1 MRVYKF
7 GGASIAD
14 AGRMAAL
21 LPIIGDVQEPL
32 LIVLSALGKTT
43 NALETIV
50 NLACKG
56 EQQGALDATNK
67 LEQQHLDYAKSL
79 LNDQYYAQ
87 ATDALRQHFSELEQA
102 VKNVDPEYYDYS
114 YDQIVCMGELLSSR
128 MFSFFLLQ
136 NNVANDW
143 VDVRNVIRTDHT
155 YRDGVV
161 DWAYSKHNAE
171 SILGG
176 ILKQGKIVLTQGFIG
191 STEDGKSVTLGR
203 EGSDYTAAILAA
215 MLHMESVTIW
225 KDVEGLRNAD
235 PKLFPN
241 TVNID
246 EISYSEVIEMA
257 FYGAQIIHP
266 KTIKPLQNNNIPLYV
281 KCFLNKSLK
290 GSVIKSEVNDA
301 HYPPLI
307 VLKDNQEL
315 IQVTTKDFSFIT
327 EDNLSRLY
335 SIFHD
340 LKIKI
345 NLIQNAAISFVA
357 SVDNREDKVKALIQA
372 LGKDYKVSINDNVSL
387 LTIRHYTP
395 EILFELTK
403 GKQILLKQETRKTV
417 QVILK

>member
-43 NALETIV
+43 NALEAIV
-50 NLACKG
+50 NLACKD

-79 LNDQYYAQ
+79 LNDQYYTQ
-87 ATDALRQHFSELEQA
+87 AADALRQHFSELEQA